1 MAKFGAVFWG
11 LVWMLTACAVPVP
24 RLATPTPAPS
34 ASQAAPTPASTA
46 TSTVTRVPRQTA
58 TLVAAGDAGLFE
70 KISRSS
76 DQLHLRCDPQEII
89 FDVRAGSPD
98 ITQVL
103 LLFRLKDKATG
114 LVTSWINLPMRPAG
128 SGLYEIILAPT
139 ALPED
144 ARYWD
149 AWLQYQFVGLD
160 KNIQRL
166 GQTQVFATE
175 ISYSPRCP

>member
-1 MAKFGAVFWG
+1 MARLGAVICG
-11 LVWMLTACAVPVP
+11 LVWMLTACASPAALPAV
-24 RLATPTPAPS
+24 PTPAPP
-34 ASQAAPTPASTA
+34 ASQATLTPAPTPASTPTQA
-46 TSTVTRVPRQTA
+46 PRQTA
-58 TLVAAGDAGLFE
+58 TLVAAEEAGLFE
-70 KISRSS
+70 KLSRSS

-114 LVTSWINLPMRPAG
+114 LVTAWINLSMRPAG

-160 KNIQRL
+160 KSNQRL

-175 ISYSPRCP
+175 VSYSPRCP

>member
-1 MAKFGAVFWG
+1 
-11 LVWMLTACAVPVP
+11 MLTACASSTVLPAAPTSAPPTNQAV
-24 RLATPTPAPS
+24 PTPAP
-34 ASQAAPTPASTA
+34 TPAFRVTQVPNSTA
-46 TSTVTRVPRQTA
+46 TP
-58 TLVAAGDAGLFE
+58 VAVGEAVLFE
-70 KISRSS
+70 KLSRSS

-89 FDVRAGSPD
+89 FDVQAGSPD
-98 ITQVL
+98 ITQVI

-114 LVTSWINLPMRPAG
+114 LVTAWINLPMRPAG
-128 SGLYEIILAPT
+128 SGLYESILAPT
-139 ALPED
+139 VLPED

-160 KNIQRL
+160 KSIQRL